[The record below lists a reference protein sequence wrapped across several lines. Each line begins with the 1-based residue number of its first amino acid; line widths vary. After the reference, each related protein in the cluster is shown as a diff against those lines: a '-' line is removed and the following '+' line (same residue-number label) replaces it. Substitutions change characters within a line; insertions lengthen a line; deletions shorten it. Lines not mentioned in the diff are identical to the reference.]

1 VHGHRGARAVLPEN
15 TLAGFQYAIAVGADA
30 IEMDVAATLDD
41 VPVISHDPW
50 LRGGRPK
57 IRELTFEDLRRRA
70 PDIPTLEEVLA
81 LAPLGAF
88 LFNIEIKSNP
98 RRPALSPAPE
108 PFAHLVLDAVLARG
122 LADRAMV
129 QSFDFRVLRAAR
141 RQAPQLALGALFARA
156 SADFATLARRAEASI
171 AVPYYRLATRR
182 RVEAAHQAGVPVY
195 VWTVNGPFAWRRQIA
210 AGVDAIITDDPAGL
224 IQFLRS
230 PATPAP

>member
-57 IRELTFEDLRRRA
+57 IRELSFEELRRRA

-81 LAPLGAF
+81 LAPLGTF
-88 LFNIEIKSNP
+88 LFNIEIKSDP
-98 RRPALSPAPE
+98 KRPKLSPAPE
-108 PFAHLVLDAVLARG
+108 PFACLVLDAVLGRG
-122 LADRAMV
+122 LAGRAMV

-141 RQAPQLALGALFARA
+141 RRAPQLTLGALFDRTPR
-156 SADFATLARRAEASI
+156 SFACIAHRAEASI
-171 AVPYYRLATRR
+171 AVPHRWLVTPRK
-182 RVEAAHQAGVPVY
+182 VEAAHRAGVPVY
-195 VWTVNGPFAWRRQIA
+195 VWTVNGPSAWRRQIA

-224 IQFLRS
+224 IGFLNTRHE
-230 PATPAP
+230 